1 HVAFVFADTPHT
13 RVYALSLHDALPIS
27 VEPWRGTNLVALDL
41 SGIAHAVGVQ
51 PWVERV
57 TLSKRL
63 PDGLAIRVTERKAV
77 ALFREGSRLWWL
89 SREGRTIALYDPR
102 ADSAEYVL
110 VSGDR
115 RALPEATG

>member
-77 ALFREGSRLWWL
+77 ALFREGSRSEEHTSELQ
-89 SREGRTIALYDPR
+89 SRRD
-102 ADSAEYVL
+102 L
-110 VSGDR
+110 VCR
-115 RALPEATG
+115 LLLEKKKQ